1 MMFVFLCFRR
11 RQNLFRCW
19 CVMEAEYLREIA
31 GKGKTL
37 APRRL
42 RERPKLGLLLL

>member
-31 GKGKTL
+31 GKAKRWHQEDEKG
-37 APRRL
+37 PS
-42 RERPKLGLLLL
+42 